1 MWQWM
6 RARMGEN
13 TTHAGLAAIA
23 GGVATMLPTGSGWQ
37 MIAGG
42 AALLLGG
49 KAAVSAD
56 KVR

>member
-1 MWQWM
+1 MWQWL
-6 RARMGEN
+6 RARLGEN

-23 GGVATMLPTGSGWQ
+23 GAVATMLPVGSPWQ

-42 AALLLGG
+42 VALLLGG

-56 KVR
+56 KAK